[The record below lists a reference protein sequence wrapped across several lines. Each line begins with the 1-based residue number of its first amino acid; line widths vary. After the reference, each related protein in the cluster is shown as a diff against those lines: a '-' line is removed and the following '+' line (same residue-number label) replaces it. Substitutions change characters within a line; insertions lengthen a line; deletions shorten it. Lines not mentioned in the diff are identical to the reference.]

1 MKSLSKREVIMAIGE
16 ICSREVVFVKRDATV
31 RTAARLMREYHVGS
45 LVVADETDG
54 KRRPAGIVTDR
65 DVVVAVVAM
74 GLDPEVIQVGDIM
87 GAGLVSVPEDW
98 SITECVELMK
108 LKGFRRLVVT
118 DSDGYLVG
126 VASADDVLSL
136 LAEEISS
143 LSSMVGR
150 ERKREMEARKVMV

>member
-1 MKSLSKREVIMAIGE
+1 MAIGE
-16 ICSREVVFVKRDATV
+16 ICSREVVFVRRDATV

-74 GLDPEVIQVGDIM
+74 GLDPQVIQVGDIM
-87 GAGLVSVPEDW
+87 APGLVSVVEDW
-98 SITECVELMK
+98 SIPDCAEIMK
-108 LKGFRRLVVT
+108 HKGIRRLVVT
-118 DSDGYLVG
+118 DADGFLVG
-126 VASADDVLSL
+126 VVAADDLLSL
-136 LAEEISS
+136 LAEEISA

-150 ERKREMEARKVMV
+150 ERKREMEARKAMV